1 MALML
6 SRATD
11 YEKGLL
17 SECSLITLLLVPRA
31 TPLPPDERRAAIM
44 AATEPLLEQHG
55 RAVST
60 RLIAEAAGIAEG
72 TIFRVFPTKDALID
86 AVIEDA
92 FDVQITCA
100 EISSLDLDGSL
111 EARMIA
117 IVDIIQRRLR
127 RVFAL
132 FHAVGP
138 IAPAGPSDDLH
149 ERQRRD
155 NALLNDAIA
164 DVIKPDHEQLRFD
177 PESAAGLLRTLT
189 FTTTHPVLS
198 DQRHSDPA
206 EIVQILLHGIA
217 APPVRVTTALTTE
230 GPRC

>member
-1 MALML
+1 
-6 SRATD
+6 
-11 YEKGLL
+11 
-17 SECSLITLLLVPRA
+17 
-31 TPLPPDERRAAIM
+31 M

-60 RLIAEAAGIAEG
+60 RQIAEAAGIAEG

-92 FDVQITCA
+92 FDVQVTCS
-100 EISSLDLDGSL
+100 EVSSLEPGDPLDV
-111 EARMIA
+111 RMMA

-132 FHAVGP
+132 FHA
-138 IAPAGPSDDLH
+138 AGPMAPPGPSEDLH

-155 NALLNDAIA
+155 NALLNSAIA
-164 DVIKPDHEQLRFD
+164 DVIKPDHELLRFD

-189 FTTTHPVLS
+189 FTTTHPILS

-217 APPVRVTTALTTE
+217 ASPAPATTPEHSPHRLSPPTTAARTE
-230 GPRC
+230 GPPC